1 MACVLS
7 TWSIVFLQS
16 QCTRSWIQPCS
27 QLREFSSNHDEQG
40 LVSSHA
46 DESLCSLPRT
56 KSACSMIY
64 KEKKNRVVK
73 KENPPNEKCQ
83 SQARKKKNRQEDRL
97 TNTRN
102 VLIIQSKLCWI
113 ELSALRTLHESSTL
127 WIFFLGDS
135 ITKTNSVW
143 NDKLCHMALICSSY
157 HSTPFILTSKALSTK
172 LCMKLL
178 NRSWE
183 WLSY

>member
-1 MACVLS
+1 MLAVCIARDRVFWGWNSVTQVACVLS

-73 KENPPNEKCQ
+73 K
-83 SQARKKKNRQEDRL
+83 RKSTQRKMSEPGKKEKNRQEDRF

-143 NDKLCHMALICSSY
+143 NDKLCHTNMQ
-157 HSTPFILTSKALSTK
+157 
-172 LCMKLL
+172 
-178 NRSWE
+178 
-183 WLSY
+183 

>member
-1 MACVLS
+1 MQTSHFALY
-7 TWSIVFLQS
+7 
-16 QCTRSWIQPCS
+16 
-27 QLREFSSNHDEQG
+27 QG
-40 LVSSHA
+40 LSPPVQWSTKRKKI
-46 DESLCSLPRT
+46 ESL
-56 KSACSMIY
+56 
-64 KEKKNRVVK
+64 K

-83 SQARKKKNRQEDRL
+83 SQAKKKKNRQEDRF

-143 NDKLCHMALICSSY
+143 NDKLCHMTLICSSY
-157 HSTPFILTSKALSTK
+157 HSTPFILTSKAISTK

-183 WLSY
+183 WVSYQKWPNFEYFQAQNDNTSTS

>member
-1 MACVLS
+1 MQTSHFALY
-7 TWSIVFLQS
+7 
-16 QCTRSWIQPCS
+16 
-27 QLREFSSNHDEQG
+27 QG
-40 LVSSHA
+40 LSPPVQWSTKRKKIK
-46 DESLCSLPRT
+46 SL
-56 KSACSMIY
+56 
-64 KEKKNRVVK
+64 K

-83 SQARKKKNRQEDRL
+83 SQAKKKKNRQEDRF

-143 NDKLCHMALICSSY
+143 NDKLATWHWYAVAITV
-157 HSTPFILTSKALSTK
+157 H
-172 LCMKLL
+172 
-178 NRSWE
+178 
-183 WLSY
+183 LSYWLVKHYLQGFAWNSWIALENDFHTKNGRILSIFKRKMIILLLHKNLLF

>member
-1 MACVLS
+1 MIEFSSSHNELGLEFSHASGLRAEHVIDS
-7 TWSIVFLQS
+7 FPPITVYKN
-16 QCTRSWIQPCS
+16 WIQPCS

-143 NDKLCHMALICSSY
+143 NDKLCHTNMQ
-157 HSTPFILTSKALSTK
+157 
-172 LCMKLL
+172 
-178 NRSWE
+178 
-183 WLSY
+183 